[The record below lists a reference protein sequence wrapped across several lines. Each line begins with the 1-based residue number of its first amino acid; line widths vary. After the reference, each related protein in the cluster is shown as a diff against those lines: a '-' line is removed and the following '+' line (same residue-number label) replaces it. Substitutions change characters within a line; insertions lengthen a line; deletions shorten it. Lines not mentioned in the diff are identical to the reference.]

1 MYEWASQVAL
11 VVKNL
16 PANAGEATDVGWI
29 PGSGR
34 SPGEENDNPLQ
45 YSCQEN
51 SMDRG
56 IWWATVHRVT
66 KSRTQTCYAIYCL
79 LNIYQY
85 IIYLIDK
92 QKLHRQPCDSPARCE
107 RSSPQQIVINGWN
120 MTRTQSRAAS
130 VVVISQPAWVHILP
144 LSFAND
150 KYLKI

>member
-1 MYEWASQVAL
+1 MGKESAC
-11 VVKNL
+11 
-16 PANAGEATDVGWI
+16 NAGDAGDTVLI
-29 PGSGR
+29 PGSEI
-34 SPGEENDNPLQ
+34 SPGEGNGNLLQ
-45 YSCQEN
+45 YSCLEN